1 MFVKLHHVTHLWVF
15 EFIMCDHYGL
25 LFGVTKS
32 GDAIECNWPI
42 ISRAPWFCSPLI
54 FVLPS
59 HCSFVWAVR
68 LTPETYRH
76 IIAYIY
82 VLFHIYLNRDIICI
96 SHQTLVEGDKT
107 DLTKGTS
114 AGMREE
120 EKTVLAEEDGELA
133 DVIEIEWDGISTG
146 VAMNK

>member
-25 LFGVTKS
+25 LFGVTQS

-42 ISRAPWFCSPLI
+42 ISRAAWFRSPLN

-76 IIAYIY
+76 IIAKYMFY
-82 VLFHIYLNRDIICI
+82 FICI
-96 SHQTLVEGDKT
+96 WIGIILLYHSKPRLKE
-107 DLTKGTS
+107 TKQIWQRAQAQAWGKKKNS
-114 AGMREE
+114 SCWGGWGVGWCNWDRMRWYQHWGRHE
-120 EKTVLAEEDGELA
+120 
-133 DVIEIEWDGISTG
+133 
-146 VAMNK
+146 